1 MATKKSEVGTVCPKC
16 GRQDFYVEFREN
28 NNSYKLMCV
37 HCKDT
42 YVKFIGSTGYQE
54 LKRLNRINPK
64 PEEPVYPV
72 LTSEPPVD
80 TSKKQPE
87 KPSCSLCTTGTE
99 CLADINGSPLVLI
112 IREGVLQL
120 IDTASNSCLAEY
132 RPTYCP
138 KCGVKL

>member
-1 MATKKSEVGTVCPKC
+1 MATKKSEAGTVCPKC

-28 NNSYKLMCV
+28 NNSYKLMCA

-54 LKRLNRINPK
+54 LKRLNRIKSK
-64 PEEPVYPV
+64 PDEPVSPAP
-72 LTSEPPVD
+72 SAEPPFD
-80 TSKKQPE
+80 TSKRQPE
-87 KPSCSLCTTGTE
+87 QLSCSLCTLGTE
-99 CLADINGSPLVLI
+99 CLADTNGSSLVLI
-112 IREGVLQL
+112 IRNGVLQL
-120 IDTASNSCLAEY
+120 IDTEQNVCLAEY